1 MAMPCQFVAWLLHG
15 QAFIEELFE
24 FKEETI
30 MEKGEK
36 QYVWMDGKMVDKEKA
51 VVPIMTHA
59 LHYGTGVFEGIRIY
73 PTKKGRAVFRLR
85 DHMVRFQNSAKALN
99 MTLPYSVDEMCEAVR
114 ATVRVNP
121 VRMDYIRPLAYYG
134 TNSQD
139 KIVLN
144 PASFSTN
151 VAVALAHMGAY
162 LGKESL
168 EKGAKIITSSWKK
181 PTNESTSLQA
191 KICGN
196 YVNSVLCKIES
207 NMQGADE
214 GLMLNNSGTVAEGP
228 GENIFVIRNGKIFT
242 PPISSCVLEGI
253 TKDSVITIAH
263 DLGYDVIEREI
274 TRSEIWIA
282 DEFFMTGTAAE
293 VTPCGSLD
301 GRAIGNGKRGPIT
314 ADIQETFFEA
324 ARGNNSKYDNWLDY
338 VEAKSKKKK

>member
-1 MAMPCQFVAWLLHG
+1 MAWQFFARPNWDDQLTGGSH
-15 QAFIEELFE
+15 F
-24 FKEETI
+24 I
-30 MEKGEK
+30 MEERGMEK
-36 QYVWMDGKMVDKEKA
+36 QEKQFVWMDGKMVEKEKA

-73 PTKKGRAVFRLR
+73 QTPKGRAVFRLR

-99 MTLPYSVDEMCEAVR
+99 MTLPFSVDEMCEAVR
-114 ATVRVNP
+114 ETVRVNP
-121 VRMDYIRPLAYYG
+121 SRMDYIRPIAYFG
-134 TNSQD
+134 TNDQD

-151 VAVALAHMGAY
+151 VAVALAYMGAY
-162 LGKESL
+162 LGKENL

-181 PTNESTSLQA
+181 PSNESTSLQA

-214 GLMLNNSGTVAEGP
+214 GLMLNSNGSVAEGP
-228 GENIFVIRNGKIFT
+228 GENIFVVRNGKIFT
-242 PPISSCVLEGI
+242 PSIASGVLEGI
-253 TKDSVITIAH
+253 TKDSVVVIAK
-263 DLGYDVIEREI
+263 DLGYEVVEREI

-293 VTPCGSLD
+293 VTPCGYLD
-301 GRAIGNGKRGPIT
+301 GRAVGNGKRGPIT
-314 ADIQETFFEA
+314 AHIQEIFFDA
-324 ARGNNSKYDNWLDY
+324 ARGNDPKYDHWLDY
-338 VEAKSKKKK
+338 VEVKKKKKK